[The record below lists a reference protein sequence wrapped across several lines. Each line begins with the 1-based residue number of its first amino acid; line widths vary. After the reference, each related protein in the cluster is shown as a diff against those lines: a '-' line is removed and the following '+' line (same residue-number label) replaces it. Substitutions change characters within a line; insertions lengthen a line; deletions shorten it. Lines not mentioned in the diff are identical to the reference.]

1 MSSWKSHKDS
11 SLYQIEMFTSTP
23 QILAGFDI
31 WLKLKFIEDD
41 IIDICLLVSSWTSE
55 PVIAL
60 EIFGGNPIFPISE
73 VLKIYEQ

>member
-1 MSSWKSHKDS
+1 
-11 SLYQIEMFTSTP
+11 MFASTS
-23 QILAGFDI
+23 QILAGFNI
-31 WLKLKFIEDD
+31 TFKWKFFEDD